1 MSHTNSLNLNYF
13 DMENDPANEGNK
25 GTLSK
30 FVDDSDK

>member
-13 DMENDPANEGNK
+13 DMEDPANEGNK
-25 GTLSK
+25 GSLSK